1 MLDQIEDGAG
11 HASLLLQRLD
21 QRQEEHLALSAELEG
36 ISDAQEPFAMP
47 DLPAAYDALVRS
59 LENTLRDTNVVQRAH
74 EALAS
79 MIEAVILRPDPEAQD
94 GYSITLRGDCAG
106 ILGAYGGFQKEKLPE
121 AVGLVGSQFSVVAGV
136 GFEPTTF
143 RL

>member
-1 MLDQIEDGAG
+1 MQSIPFIQEQIRED
-11 HASLLLQRLD
+11 R
-21 QRQEEHLALSAELEG
+21 RR
-36 ISDAQEPFAMP
+36 PKKP
-47 DLPAAYDALVRS
+47 N

-79 MIEAVILRPDPEAQD
+79 MIEAVILRPDLEAQD

-121 AVGLVGSQFSVVAGV
+121 AVGLVGSQFSVVAG
-136 GFEPTTF
+136 GRFG
-143 RL
+143 L